1 MKFTVKF
8 ACALIIILISTG
20 CATTQLVPLP
30 QLERDPNA
38 ATIIIKRPFIDYSWL
53 DFHSLAF
60 VNHPVYDNGKLIG
73 KVSNGGELKWSREA
87 GNMDLEVRLFTD
99 KIRKISM
106 KVDNNRTY
114 TFNYVYARIFDNPL
128 LNFVGAEGDDAG
140 KVIFTSTPS
149 GALIYAGSSL
159 DSLKSLDCKTPCTMT
174 LPAGKSHWAAGH
186 YKMTL
191 AGYEDSEIV
200 YKNNTSGD
208 REVHFNLKPLQPAQA
223 KSSPVPIIQPPTTPV
238 PSPEIKTD
246 QPISISITSPEID
259 RGLKVVLKSSTL
271 TITGVA
277 TGGSGVAEILVNGQ
291 QAALDDQ
298 GHFSAEV
305 LLKPGEN
312 QITVSA
318 TDIQR
323 KSHTRTFSITREI
336 VKVVQKPGIEIKE
349 PVAAVTINTGK
360 YHALIIAVQDYS
372 SKEINKLDHPI
383 ADAIAIK
390 NILTQ
395 RYTFDGKNIVFLKN
409 PDRKTIYTTFNDLR
423 KKLSENDNLLI
434 FYAGHGVW
442 MDDMREGYWLPR
454 DASGINN
461 PTDWIPNSTIRN
473 NIRALKAKHV
483 LLVAD
488 ACFSGGIFKVREAF
502 TSPNAS
508 IEKIYEMQSRKAIT
522 SGSLKTVPDRSVF
535 VEYLAKRLRENVDKY
550 LDAQKLFISFREAV
564 INNSPNNQMPLYGA
578 ISEAGDEGGDFVF
591 VRRQQ

>member
-1 MKFTVKF
+1 
-8 ACALIIILISTG
+8 
-20 CATTQLVPLP
+20 
-30 QLERDPNA
+30 
-38 ATIIIKRPFIDYSWL
+38 
-53 DFHSLAF
+53 
-60 VNHPVYDNGKLIG
+60 
-73 KVSNGGELKWSREA
+73 
-87 GNMDLEVRLFTD
+87 
-99 KIRKISM
+99 
-106 KVDNNRTY
+106 
-114 TFNYVYARIFDNPL
+114 
-128 LNFVGAEGDDAG
+128 
-140 KVIFTSTPS
+140 
-149 GALIYAGSSL
+149 
-159 DSLKSLDCKTPCTMT
+159 
-174 LPAGKSHWAAGH
+174 
-186 YKMTL
+186 MTL
-191 AGYEDSEIV
+191 AGHEDSEV
-200 YKNNTSGD
+200 AYRNDTHSD
-208 REVHFNLKPLQPAQA
+208 REVHFDLKSFQPTQA
-223 KSSPVPIIQPPTTPV
+223 HSTPVPVIQPPTTSV

-271 TITGVA
+271 AITGVA
-277 TGGSGVAEILVNGQ
+277 TGGSGVAEVLVNGQ

-298 GHFSAEV
+298 GQFSSEV
-305 LLKPGEN
+305 LLVPGKN

-318 TDIQR
+318 TDTQR
-323 KSHTRTFSITREI
+323 KSITRTFSITREI
-336 VKVVQKPGIEIKE
+336 VKVVQKPDIEIKK
-349 PVAAVTINTGK
+349 PVATVTINTGK

-372 SKEINKLDHPI
+372 SREINNLDHPI

-390 NILTQ
+390 NILIK
-395 RYTFDGKNIVFLKN
+395 RYTFDDKNIVFLKN
-409 PDRKTIYTTFNDLR
+409 PDRKTIGTTFNDLR

-442 MDDMREGYWLPR
+442 MDDMKEGYWLPR

-473 NIRALKAKHV
+473 YIRALKAKHV

-535 VEYLAKRLRENVDKY
+535 VEYLAKRLRENKENY
-550 LDAQKLFISFREAV
+550 LDAQKLFVSFKEAV

-591 VRRQQ
+591 VRRQQE

>member
-1 MKFTVKF
+1 MELFMNGRMISIGVLF
-8 ACALIIILISTG
+8 ILMAISGCAATTQNLPIPTLARDPESSIIILNRQGTYG
-20 CATTQLVPLP
+20 
-30 QLERDPNA
+30 
-38 ATIIIKRPFIDYSWL
+38 
-53 DFHSLAF
+53 LARTVQVF
-60 VNHPVYDNGKLIG
+60 DNGTFVGELG
-73 KVSNGGELKWSREA
+73 PNGVLKWSRKRGDVELVIKQ
-87 GNMDLEVRLFTD
+87 DQRQ
-99 KIRKISM
+99 I
-106 KVDNNRTY
+106 
-114 TFNYVYARIFDNPL
+114 NPL
-128 LNFVGAEGDDAG
+128 VFTVEHNKVYTLNLTYVTGIVKLEGNESSQMN
-140 KVIFTSTPS
+140 FTSSPL
-149 GALIYAGSSL
+149 GATIYAGPTR
-159 DSLKSLDCKTPCTMT
+159 DSLKPLLIKTPRS
-174 LPAGKSHWAAGH
+174 LPYPVKTGKPTWAPEY
-186 YKMTL
+186 YKMAL
-191 AGYEDSEIV
+191 AGYKESEV
-200 YKNNTSGD
+200 VFKNNSFGD
-208 REVHFNLKPLQPAQA
+208 RNVHFDL
-223 KSSPVPIIQPPTTPV
+223 VPIQELPRESLTNPTKEVEKANP
-238 PSPEIKTD
+238 IKTVNES
-246 QPISISITSPEID
+246 ITISITSPEID
-259 RGLKVVLKSSTL
+259 RGLRVIEKSANL
-271 TITGVA
+271 TIAGNA
-277 TGGSGVAEILVNGQ
+277 KGGSGISEILVNGQ

-318 TDIQR
+318 TDTQR
-323 KSHTRTFSITREI
+323 KSNTRTFSITREI
-336 VKVVQKPGIEIKE
+336 VKVVQKPEIEIKK
-349 PVAAVTINTGK
+349 PVATVTINTGK

-372 SKEINKLDHPI
+372 SKEINNLDHPI

-390 NILTQ
+390 NILTK
-395 RYTFDGKNIVFLKN
+395 RYTFDDKNIVFLKN
-409 PDRKTIYTTFNDLR
+409 PDRKTIETTFNDLR

-535 VEYLAKRLRENVDKY
+535 VEYFVKRLNENIEKY
-550 LDAQKLFISFREAV
+550 LDAQQLFVSFKEAV
-564 INNSPNNQMPLYGA
+564 INNSPNNQTPLYGA

>member
-1 MKFTVKF
+1 MKFTVKL
-8 ACALIIILISTG
+8 ACAIIIILISTG
-20 CATTQLVPLP
+20 CATTQLVPVPTLD
-30 QLERDPNA
+30 RDPNSA
-38 ATIIIKRPFIDYSWL
+38 IIILKRLSISQGVPIR
-53 DFHSLAF
+53 
-60 VNHPVYDNGKLIG
+60 VEIYDNDKLIG
-73 KVSNGGELKWSREA
+73 SLAREDELKWSREE
-87 GNMDLEVRLFTD
+87 GSVRLEVKCLTIWGTPHPE
-99 KIRKISM
+99 IRANAEFEAK
-106 KVDNNRTY
+106 KNNV
-114 TFNYVYARIFDNPL
+114 YV
-128 LNFVGAEGDDAG
+128 LNFSSRVIGG
-140 KVIFTSTPS
+140 KFVSTLKLENNEHSKAIFTSSPS
-149 GALIYAGSSL
+149 GATIFAGPSQ
-159 DSLKSLDCKTPCTMT
+159 DSLKSLNCKTPCTAT
-174 LPAGKSHWAAGH
+174 LPAGKSHWAAEY

-191 AGYEDSEIV
+191 AGYEDSAVV
-200 YKNNTSGD
+200 YKNDTYSD
-208 REVHFNLKPLQPAQA
+208 REVYFNLKPLQPAQA
-223 KSSPVPIIQPPTTPV
+223 NSSPMPVVEPSTTSAS
-238 PSPEIKTD
+238 SPEIKTD
-246 QPISISITSPEID
+246 KPISISITSPEID
-259 RGLKVVLKSSTL
+259 RGLKVILKYSTL
-271 TITGVA
+271 TVTGVA
-277 TGGSGVAEILVNGQ
+277 TGGSGVSEILVNGQ

-305 LLKPGEN
+305 WLKPGEN

-318 TDIQR
+318 TDTQR

-336 VKVVQKPGIEIKE
+336 VKVVQKPEIEIKK
-349 PVAAVTINTGK
+349 PVATVTINTGK

-390 NILTQ
+390 NILTR
-395 RYTFDGKNIVFLKN
+395 RYTFDDKNIVFLKN
-409 PDRKTIYTTFNDLR
+409 PDRKTIGTTFNDLR

-473 NIRALKAKHV
+473 YIRALKAKHV

-488 ACFSGGIFKVREAF
+488 ACFAGGIFKVREAF

-535 VEYLAKRLRENVDKY
+535 VEYFVKRLNENIEQY
-550 LDAQKLFISFREAV
+550 LDAQQLFVSFREAV
-564 INNSPNNQMPLYGA
+564 INNSPNNQTPLYGA

>member
-20 CATTQLVPLP
+20 CITTQRVPVP
-30 QLERDPNA
+30 QLDRDPTSA
-38 ATIIIKRPFIDYSWL
+38 IIILKRPSIPITARL
-53 DFHSLAF
+53 IR
-60 VNHPVYDNGKLIG
+60 VEVYDNDKLVG
-73 KVSNGGELKWSREA
+73 HLSSGDELKWSRGEGTLKLETKYFDLW
-87 GNMDLEVRLFTD
+87 GNPSSWIAASTILEVKKNNVYVLNY
-99 KIRKISM
+99 SM
-106 KVDNNRTY
+106 SDPAVIGIAYSTLKLEDNEP
-114 TFNYVYARIFDNPL
+114 VKA
-128 LNFVGAEGDDAG
+128 
-140 KVIFTSTPS
+140 IFTSTPS
-149 GALIYAGSSL
+149 GALVYAGPSQ
-159 DSLKSLDCKTPCTMT
+159 DSLKSLDCITPCTMS
-174 LPAGKSHWAAGH
+174 LPSGKSNWEAEY

-191 AGYEDSEIV
+191 AGHEDSEVV
-200 YKNNTSGD
+200 YKNSIPGD
-208 REVHFNLKPLQPAQA
+208 REVHFDLKSFQPAQA
-223 KSSPVPIIQPPTTPV
+223 HSSPVPVIQPPTTSV
-238 PSPEIKTD
+238 PSRRIKTD

-291 QAALDDQ
+291 QAALGDQ
-298 GHFSAEV
+298 GHFSSEV

-318 TDIQR
+318 TDTQR
-323 KSHTRTFSITREI
+323 KSNTRTFSIIREI
-336 VKVVQKPGIEIKE
+336 VKVVKKPDVEVKE
-349 PVAAVTINTGK
+349 PITINTGK

-372 SKEINKLDHPI
+372 SRDINNLEHPI
-383 ADAIAIK
+383 ADAVAIK
-390 NILTQ
+390 NILTK
-395 RYTFDGKNIVFLKN
+395 RYTFDDKNIVFLKN
-409 PDRKTIYTTFNDLR
+409 PDRKTIGTTFNDLR
-423 KKLSENDNLLI
+423 KRLSENDNLLI

-442 MDDMREGYWLPR
+442 MDDMKEGYWLPR

-473 NIRALKAKHV
+473 YIRALKAKHV

-535 VEYLAKRLRENVDKY
+535 VEYLAKRLRENKAKY
-550 LDAQKLFISFREAV
+550 LDAQKLFVSFKEAV

-591 VRRQQ
+591 VRRQQE